1 MYRCTRDHLS
11 KESIGVN
18 YRNFE
23 KCFSQ
28 FSLASGRFSV
38 TCMDLGSL
46 REHQTDGSVLGRQP
60 QVMSFSLEKTCS
72 AIARGS
78 HRSKFIDGCARTFD
92 QTENGSYLKHL
103 DMNLKVLALY
113 LGQKS
118 SRQFDLWFRQ
128 TARWTI
134 LLLLAVGIGSWA
146 VVVHRSE
153 LRC

>member
-1 MYRCTRDHLS
+1 M
-11 KESIGVN
+11 
-18 YRNFE
+18 
-23 KCFSQ
+23 
-28 FSLASGRFSV
+28 

-134 LLLLAVGIGSWA
+134 LAVGIGS
-146 VVVHRSE
+146 RSDVRILQGRRSIRSFIFW
-153 LRC
+153 LRKQQPNL